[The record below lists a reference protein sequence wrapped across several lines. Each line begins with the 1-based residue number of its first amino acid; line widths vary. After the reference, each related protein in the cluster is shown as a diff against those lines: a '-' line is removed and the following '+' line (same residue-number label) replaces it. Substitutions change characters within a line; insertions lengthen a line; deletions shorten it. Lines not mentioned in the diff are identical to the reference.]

1 MSTKTTI
8 KRVALVTV
16 AALGFGGLSIVAAPM
31 ASAAATSSIS
41 LNTSSLT
48 VVGGTAAS
56 DTPSA
61 LIRINTTSDTA
72 GTYGLTGNEKILVS
86 IVGVPTSAS
95 AKTSAANGLGGATI
109 SDSST
114 FAVTASDLIVVEHAG
129 QTSGSVGTVSTAADA
144 TTSYTNWSKK
154 ITNATITSGT
164 TDTTTNLVDGTITAS
179 NSKFVN
185 MDGGKSYP
193 ASITTA
199 SYYVA
204 LMPRAGASV
213 IDQGVYTIHVN
224 KLRV

>member
-185 MDGGKSYP
+185 MD
-193 ASITTA
+193 
-199 SYYVA
+199 
-204 LMPRAGASV
+204 SV
-213 IDQGVYTIHVN
+213 NTLINNRSTCTWH
-224 KLRV
+224 